1 MIPPYGTPPPY
12 VMYPPGVYAHPSM
25 PPVCSTCGFSFTMY
39 LSNGNADL
47 GCHCTIVQ
55 GAHPFTPY
63 AITSPNGNADAT
75 VRHDIFRFVFL
86 VRSMGE
92 PNVSMLC
99 RELLLQLVILMASP
113 LKAKIKVQQS
123 DPKEVWAA

>member
-1 MIPPYGTPPPY
+1 
-12 VMYPPGVYAHPSM
+12 
-25 PPVCSTCGFSFTMY
+25 MY

-47 GCHCTIVQ
+47 CCHCTIVQ

-92 PNVSMLC
+92 PNASMLC